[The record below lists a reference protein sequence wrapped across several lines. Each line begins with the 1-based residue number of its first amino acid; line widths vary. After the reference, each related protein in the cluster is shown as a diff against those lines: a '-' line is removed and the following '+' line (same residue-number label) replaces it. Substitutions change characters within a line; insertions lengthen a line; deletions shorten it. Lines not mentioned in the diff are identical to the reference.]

1 MIFLPIAFYCYV
13 GGACVFNQGQLTT
26 DVKNC
31 TAQNEVAE
39 KLMQMDETVQAYK
52 TTCVVLEPQRA
63 QGVNL

>member
-31 TAQNEVAE
+31 AAQNEVA
-39 KLMQMDETVQAYK
+39 D
-52 TTCVVLEPQRA
+52 
-63 QGVNL
+63 G